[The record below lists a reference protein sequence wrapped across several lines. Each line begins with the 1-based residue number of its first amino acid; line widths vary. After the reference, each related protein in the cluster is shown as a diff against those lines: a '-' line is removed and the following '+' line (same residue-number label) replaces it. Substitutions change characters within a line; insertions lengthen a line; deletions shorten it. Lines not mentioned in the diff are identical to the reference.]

1 MKNIEIKGNILKAKY
16 LNMVRIPKIYLGNK
30 TVLYLLSTLLMP
42 ILLIPAS
49 EANNEA
55 SISLYGEKTDVYLG
69 QDILL
74 KLSVVNYISNPKMSL
89 QVIIV
94 PPSGMSVTSSEFSKT
109 AAGQYASNYQLDPG
123 DGRDI
128 EINMRSNEAGEFNVK
143 GRVVYYFG
151 DQKDKS
157 QYYETELPIKVRR
170 PTVLTDTKS
179 KLPQQNEAKKG
190 MMEFEII
197 LVGIGM
203 IAIVLIVSVIMIY
216 MLRRHN

>member
-1 MKNIEIKGNILKAKY
+1 MKNIEIKDIILKARHRSMK
-16 LNMVRIPKIYLGNK
+16 RFPKTCLGYK
-30 TVLYLLSTLLMP
+30 TTLYLLSVLMVST
-42 ILLIPAS
+42 LLIPIC
-49 EANNEA
+49 EANSEA
-55 SISLYGEKTDVYLG
+55 SISLYGERTDVYLD

-74 KLSVVNYISNPKMSL
+74 KLSVVNYISNPRMSL
-89 QVIIV
+89 QVIII

-143 GRVVYYFG
+143 GRIMYYFG

-190 MMEFEII
+190 MMGFEII
-197 LVGIGM
+197 LVGVGM

-216 MLRRHN
+216 MLKKRD